1 MISLSLSHTRF
12 DALVFWWSLS
22 FTFWCSCILMISHS
36 LSHSLSL
43 TFWCSVFWWSLSLPR
58 SLSLS
63 HFDALVFWWS
73 PSLSLTLSHT
83 FWCSCILLICLTL
96 SHSRS
101 LSHFDAL
108 LYFLWSLS
116 HSLSL
121 ILSLSISLTHSL
133 SHAFPQQAL
142 IMSPL
147 AVCDQMFLSRCTNSE
162 PGTRGQSETVDLV
175 YLLTFPSLFS
185 FHSRSFQWLPFILCN
200 NTVW

>member
-1 MISLSLSHTRF
+1 MISLSLTH
-12 DALVFWWSLS
+12 
-22 FTFWCSCILMISHS
+22 TFWCSCILMISLFHILMLLYFDD
-36 LSHSLSL
+36 LSFSLSL
-43 TFWCSVFWWSLSLPR
+43 TLSHILMLCILMISLSL
-58 SLSLS
+58 SLALSLS